1 MIQIQTNGL
10 CICMLFYIFS
20 QCHNGWSQ
28 TRCLFTCGSITVS
41 WSYMKQTIVAISSD
55 HTKLRGKLWICLAKV
70 YNSTS
75 ARNLWLSPTKM
86 ESTTI
91 YENNSVLFNWNDDIN
106 IQKFIHVKIW
116 RSIYKVL
123 PRKTFEQM
131 IHKFRLRHIN
141 DVILHDGEKYIGI
154 KNTM

>member
-1 MIQIQTNGL
+1 
-10 CICMLFYIFS
+10 
-20 QCHNGWSQ
+20 
-28 TRCLFTCGSITVS
+28 
-41 WSYMKQTIVAISSD
+41 
-55 HTKLRGKLWICLAKV
+55 
-70 YNSTS
+70 
-75 ARNLWLSPTKM
+75 M

-91 YENNSVLFNWNDDIN
+91 YEDNSVLFNWKDDIN

>member
-28 TRCLFTCGSITVS
+28 TRCLFTCGSTMVS
-41 WSYMKQTIVAISSD
+41 WWYTKQTIVATSSN
-55 HTKLRGKLWICLAKV
+55 HTKLRGKLWICLVKV
-70 YNSTS
+70 YNSTF
-75 ARNLWLSPTKM
+75 ARNLWLSLTKM

-91 YENNSVLFNWNDDIN
+91 YEDNNVLFNLKDDID

-116 RSIYKVL
+116 QIYLWFFCQEELLSKWFTSSDYVTL
-123 PRKTFEQM
+123 M
-131 IHKFRLRHIN
+131 
-141 DVILHDGEKYIGI
+141 
-154 KNTM
+154 M